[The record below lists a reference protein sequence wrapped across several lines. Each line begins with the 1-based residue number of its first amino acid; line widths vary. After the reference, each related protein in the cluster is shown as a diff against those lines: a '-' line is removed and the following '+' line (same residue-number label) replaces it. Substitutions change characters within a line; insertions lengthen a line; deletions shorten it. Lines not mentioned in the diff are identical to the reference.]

1 MKTEEEHV
9 DEYLKKLK
17 GHKWIFVDGMILG
30 AIVGRRVLRGEL
42 LLRLN
47 VKIKECESVIR
58 DDSGN
63 ADYWVVRKK
72 TLEEVRG
79 WLE

>member
-1 MKTEEEHV
+1 MIFCNKKTCPDNV
-9 DEYLKKLK
+9 NGQRCGKINIVLFGGIYRDER
-17 GHKWIFVDGMILG
+17 DRM
-30 AIVGRRVLRGEL
+30 LRW
-42 LLRLN
+42 LN
-47 VKIKECESVIR
+47 AQIKECESAIR

-63 ADYWVVRKK
+63 ADYWIVRKK

>member
-17 GHKWIFVDGMILG
+17 GHEQIFADGMI
-30 AIVGRRVLRGEL
+30 VGQKLLRGEL
-42 LLRLN
+42 QFQLN
-47 VKIKECESVIR
+47 EKIKECESAIR
-58 DDSGN
+58 DDSSN
-63 ADYWVVRKK
+63 AEYWIVRRK

>member
-17 GHKWIFVDGMILG
+17 GHVRIFADGMI
-30 AIVGRRVLRGEL
+30 VGQKLLHDEL
-42 LLRLN
+42 QFQLDE
-47 VKIKECESVIR
+47 KIKECESAIR
-58 DDSGN
+58 DDAGN
-63 ADYWVVRKK
+63 AEYWFVRKK